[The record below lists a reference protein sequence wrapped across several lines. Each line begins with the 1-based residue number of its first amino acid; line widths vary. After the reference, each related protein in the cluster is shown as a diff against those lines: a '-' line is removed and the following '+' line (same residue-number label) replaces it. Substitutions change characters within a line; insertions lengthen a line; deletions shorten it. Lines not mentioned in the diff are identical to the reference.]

1 MSNYQ
6 KELVLIGAG
15 KLGRGYLADLFGAAG
30 YHLIFLEYSKELVD
44 AMNAQGYYTLFRSN
58 AQGDY
63 DKIIFRDYEAYCT
76 QTEYETC
83 VNRLSHANFA
93 CMATYADGFRDIGY
107 LLGDAAKKRMAEGN
121 AETLDLFI
129 AANWISPDQTVRD
142 YMLERAEN
150 DTQKQFMQQKIGLIQ
165 TLPYRGGYPPTAEML
180 AEDPIAVAAT
190 DYPELPVDQE
200 AFRGPVPEG
209 VPFLMLDRMTERLN
223 CKLWTA
229 NVRGAMSASFAK
241 KKGYELVNEANG
253 DAQVQQWAALGHREA
268 IFGALKHFG
277 FTEEELHRGMRKEDP
292 QAAKR
297 TTSDTLNRQLN
308 HLKRKLGRNDR
319 LVGPALA
326 CLEGGRIPFFLSRA
340 IAYAF
345 DFDNPD
351 DSDAQEVLAFVRER
365 GIARAV
371 ETYCQLNLQVPL
383 ERALYGLILAQ
394 YYADRNLQT
403 RDLQQLEYWKKCGR
417 LSCCIF
423 SLVKEKTIPY
433 NKNKRGFEIR
443 IIE

>member
-1 MSNYQ
+1 MANYQ

-30 YHLIFLEYSKELVD
+30 YHLIFLEYSKQLVD

-63 DKIIFRDYEAYCT
+63 DKIVFRNYEAYCT
-76 QTEYETC
+76 QTEYEKC
-83 VNRLSHANFA
+83 VDILSHANFA
-93 CMATYADGFRDIGY
+93 CMATYADGFREIGY
-107 LLGDAAKKRMAEGN
+107 LLGDAARKRMAEGN
-121 AETLDLFI
+121 EETLDLFI
-129 AANWISPDQTVRD
+129 AANWISPDQAVRN

-150 DTQKQFMQQKIGLIQ
+150 DAQRQFMQQKVGLIQ

-209 VPFLMLDRMTERLN
+209 VPFLMLDRMTARLN

-229 NVRGAMSASFAK
+229 NVRGAMTASFAK
-241 KKGYELVNEANG
+241 KKGYTYVKEANE
-253 DAQVQQWAALGHREA
+253 DAQVQQWAALGHQEA
-268 IFGALKHFG
+268 IFGALTHFG
-277 FTEEELHRGMRKEDP
+277 FTEEELHKGMRKEDP
-292 QAAKR
+292 KAAKR

-308 HLKRKLGRNDR
+308 NLKRKLGRNDR

-345 DFDNPD
+345 DFDNPED
-351 DSDAQEVLAFVRER
+351 PDAQEILAFVQEQ
-365 GIARAV
+365 GIAQAV
-371 ETYCQLNLQVPL
+371 KRYCQLDLQVPL
-383 ERALYGLILAQ
+383 EQKLYELILAQ
-394 YYADRNLQT
+394 YYADRTLDGKNPE
-403 RDLQQLEYWKKCGR
+403 QLVY
-417 LSCCIF
+417 
-423 SLVKEKTIPY
+423 
-433 NKNKRGFEIR
+433 
-443 IIE
+443 